1 MLSNLPE
8 LEIKLFPLVMSV
20 WDLKQEGRVSP
31 CSTLARNV
39 HVQQLSFFA
48 ALSMSMNDHKTL
60 QVLILGYRKI

>member
-48 ALSMSMNDHKTL
+48 ALSMNDHKTL